1 MIDPKLIAPADAP
14 QLVLSTTET
23 NRLINRVLTDY
34 RNDVADHQVRMARFT
49 RYYRKWRNLTDMP
62 AMGEEAA
69 ANYTVP
75 ITQWQTSS
83 KLAKE
88 ISSLLGDDAEIVAK
102 PVGPSDRRRNKLVS
116 LYMTWQVFDSM
127 RLPNKIYEFAFRKIL
142 FGRSHAYA
150 PWRRDTYMVPLKDG
164 TMDEEVDYEGPGFEP
179 LWPDDLMVPAED
191 ARTIQEFSH
200 VIRKYRATA
209 NDMLLGEEHG
219 NYQAISDN
227 YQKLVDFQSMRRQ
240 RDSYSDEMK
249 LQKDLAEGVSYEG
262 SLSGS
267 NAMPVYEWYGRWRKL
282 KGKKDAR
289 ENNLEG
295 RDRYESELVV
305 RFLPDLNMIV
315 GIQDLALMYPR
326 MKDRRPF
333 VEASLMRDGSYWG
346 AGFGEMLED
355 IEIELSKNHNLLTE
369 AGELSVGPVIFYR
382 PASGYDPGTS
392 TWGPKTAIP
401 TEDPSGVNAVQMRAD
416 LSYAV
421 AREQQLTGYGER
433 VTGITD
439 MQLGRTQDRPNA
451 PRTARQT
458 MALLSEGDVRA
469 ELDTG
474 VLRED
479 FGAILSRF
487 WLLNTM
493 FMPEKQFFRVTE
505 EDANGLFDIKN
516 GGAYMTSEEM
526 GDRYDFDLKF
536 ATNVWSKA
544 QNKEN
549 ELQLYGMDLQNPLV
563 AQNPRALW
571 EVLDRVHKAF
581 GDEGF
586 ADIVPRPPDPGLPV
600 EPKEEWT
607 RVLQGED
614 IAVNPADDDQAHI
627 LDHNRRIQSERI
639 TSGRDD
645 EAILAMVQHV
655 QQHIEQLHHKRMMQ
669 MMAQEISQS
678 IAQHTGLG
686 QGLNPSGGAL
696 ANVGAAVQQMLA
708 GQQGQPQPGGQPQQQ
723 QGPGGPVQ

>member
-1 MIDPKLIAPADAP
+1 LVDPKLIAPANAP
-14 QLVLSTTET
+14 QIRLSATEL
-23 NRLINRVLTDY
+23 NRLANRVQSDF
-34 RNDVADHQVRMARFT
+34 RSDIADHQVRMARFT
-49 RYYRKWRNLTDMP
+49 RYYRRWRNLTDPP
-62 AMGEEAA
+62 ALGEEARS
-69 ANYTVP
+69 NYNVP

-88 ISSLLGDDAEIVAK
+88 MSSLLGDDAEIVAK
-102 PVGPSDRRRNKLVS
+102 PIGPSDRRRNKLVS
-116 LYMTWQVFDSM
+116 RFMTWQVFDSM
-127 RLPNKIYEFAFRKIL
+127 KLPNKIYEFAFRKIL

-150 PWRRDTYMVPLKDG
+150 PWQRDTYMVPLRDG
-164 TMDEEVDYEGPGFEP
+164 TFDEEVDYEGPGFDP

-191 ARTIQEFSH
+191 ARTIHDFSH
-200 VIRKYRATA
+200 VIRKYRASA
-209 NDMLLGEEHG
+209 DDMLRGEEHG
-219 NYQAISDN
+219 LYQSIEENYQALI
-227 YQKLVDFQSMRRQ
+227 DFQSTRRH
-240 RDSYSDEMK
+240 RDSYSEDLK

-267 NAMPVYEWYGRWRKL
+267 NTLPVYEWYGKWREL

-289 ENNLEG
+289 ENNLDG
-295 RDRYESELVV
+295 RRRYESDLVV
-305 RFLPDLNMIV
+305 RYQPDLNLIIGV
-315 GIQDLALMYPR
+315 QDLALMYPR

-333 VEASLMRDGSYWG
+333 VESSLMRDGSYWG
-346 AGFGEMLED
+346 PSFGEMLED
-355 IEIELSKNHNLLTE
+355 IETELSANHNLLTE
-369 AGELSVGPVIFYR
+369 AGEMCVGPVIFYR
-382 PASGYDPGTS
+382 PASGFDPQTAE
-392 TWGPKTAIP
+392 WGPKSAIP
-401 TEDPSGVNAVQMRAD
+401 TEDPAGVNAVQIRPD
-416 LSYAV
+416 LSYASV
-421 AREQQLTGYGER
+421 KEQSLSGYGER

-479 FGAILSRF
+479 FGLILSRF

-505 EDANGLFDIKN
+505 DDAAGLFDIKN

-526 GDRYDFDLKF
+526 GGRYDFDIKF

-549 ELQLYGMDLQNPLV
+549 ELQLYGLDLQNPLV

-586 ADIVPRPPDPGLPV
+586 CDIVPRPPDPGLPL

-614 IAVNPADDDQAHI
+614 LAVNPADDDAAHI
-627 LDHNRRIQSERI
+627 LRHNRDIQSERI
-639 TSGRDD
+639 TNGRDD
-645 EAILAMVQHV
+645 EAINAMVDHV
-655 QQHIEQLHHKRMMQ
+655 QQHVEQVHHKRMMQ
-669 MMAQEISQS
+669 MMAQEIAQS
-678 IAQHTGLG
+678 IQQHTGLG
-686 QGLNPSGGAL
+686 QGMLSNGNALSNIGG
-696 ANVGAAVQQMLA
+696 AVQQMLA
-708 GQQGQPQPGGQPQQQ
+708 GQQGQQPQPGGQQ
-723 QGPGGPVQ
+723 